1 MGGIAT
7 LRGQATHR
15 SVIDL
20 LALAVDLPLHV
31 VDLLLELRPDSHGQ
45 IALSIRAN
53 HAEEQHQEEAASKR
67 RSKAHGHDVGSL
79 PWRLP

>member
-7 LRGQATHR
+7 LHGQSTHR
-15 SVIDL
+15 SREVIDL

-31 VDLLLELRPDSHGQ
+31 VDLLLQIRPDLHRH

-53 HAEEQHQEEAASKR
+53 HAEEQHQEEAAF
-67 RSKAHGHDVGSL
+67 
-79 PWRLP
+79 